1 MIDLSEH
8 HPALPEGLH
17 FTHSDYT
24 ATIFFDR
31 PARKN
36 AITAA
41 MWAALPQLMAHLDGN
56 PDVRLVVFEGV
67 GSDFSAGAD
76 ISEFETVR
84 KDAQTARLYEAQ
96 NVQAFEAVRNFSKPS
111 IAAIRG
117 ICFGGAFGIAAACDL
132 RLATDDARFCVPPAK
147 LGLAYPRQAM
157 GDIVE
162 AVGPQMAR
170 FLTFTGAVINAEAAF
185 KSGFLLEITDAG
197 QLDERIA
204 AISAEISGNAPLS
217 IKASKQAIRASI
229 TREPADLAQ
238 ADRLGDMTFESLDYA
253 EGRAA
258 FREKRKPRF
267 NGS

>member
-17 FTHSDYT
+17 FTCSDGT

-36 AITAA
+36 AVTAST
-41 MWAALPQLMAHLDGN
+41 WAALPHLLAFLDHDPG
-56 PDVRLVVFEGV
+56 VRVVVFQGA

-76 ISEFETVR
+76 ISEFEIVR
-84 KDAQTARLYEAQ
+84 KDAETARLYEAQ
-96 NVQAFEAVRNFSKPS
+96 NVEAFAAVRTFSKPTV
-111 IAAIRG
+111 AAIRG

-132 RLATDDARFCVPPAK
+132 RLAADDARFCVPPAK

-170 FLTFTGAVINAEAAF
+170 YLTFTGTVIDAATAL
-185 KSGFLLEITDAG
+185 KSGFLLEMTTGDA
-197 QLDERIA
+197 LIERVA
-204 AISAEISGNAPLS
+204 AICAQIGSNAPLS
-217 IKASKQAIRASI
+217 IKASKQAIRAALSG
-229 TREPADLAQ
+229 EPADIAR
-238 ADRLGDMTFESLDYA
+238 ADQLGDLTFDSLDYA

-267 NGS
+267 SGV